1 LGSKAFA
8 TVSPSIIPH
17 PHPPPIPTPPK
28 GPDANLPPLSVLDS
42 RILKALAIQPQ
53 TSLSDIIG
61 HYVDQTG
68 NILNVSLPYE
78 SRPSEDRR
86 VSFEG
91 NASSKEII
99 TVAHCAKDGDKHKIA
114 LSSGFSLN
122 APAPR
127 EGETLIVT
135 CAHTL
140 EEVGGVSYDGSM
152 FEVDSLIRYGA
163 LRWLSPKKYPPKTL
177 PTMY

>member
-1 LGSKAFA
+1 MIRPGYSIIRISNRALGTRFFA

-17 PHPPPIPTPPK
+17 PHPPPTPR
-28 GPDANLPPLSVLDS
+28 GPDAKAPLLSFLDS
-42 RILKALAIQPQ
+42 QILKALAIQPQ

-68 NILNVSLPYE
+68 NVLNVSLPYE
-78 SRPSEDRR
+78 SRPSENRR

-122 APAPR
+122 VPAPT

-140 EEVGGVSYDGSM
+140 EEVGGPGISKSKG
-152 FEVDSLIRYGA
+152 
-163 LRWLSPKKYPPKTL
+163 
-177 PTMY
+177 